1 MKQST
6 QSQLIHIWEDYEF
19 YLNIPKSFA
28 GSNKP
33 FIYFYYLDIKASKQQ
48 RIRKYVGKND
58 GNMKLIKEEAKKLN
72 RAIESI
78 LIYPNGCQS
87 LNMAYFY
94 FYFKSLISSRS
105 TAQAFGHKGE
115 C

>member
-1 MKQST
+1 MKQSK

-48 RIRKYVGKND
+48 RIRKYVGKNA
-58 GNMKLIKEEAKKLN
+58 GNMKLIKDEAKSTRFKVFEKEELLTVASLLSEDTTGL
-72 RAIESI
+72 RK
-78 LIYPNGCQS
+78 QS
-87 LNMAYFY
+87 
-94 FYFKSLISSRS
+94 
-105 TAQAFGHKGE
+105 